1 MIFSVGVDTVEPDRI
16 KKTITVYG
24 DRFIGRIFHPDEIA
38 YCKSS
43 AKSHEHFAARFAA
56 KEAFSKA
63 LGTGIRGGFR
73 WREVVIRR
81 HFTGKPYLVLEGS
94 MVSLAKQIVGKHFQL
109 HVSLSHSATNAEA
122 IVVIETTPD

>member
-1 MIFSVGVDTVEPDRI
+1 MIFSVGVDTIEPERI
-16 KKTITVYG
+16 KKTIAVYG
-24 DRFIGRIFHPDEIA
+24 DRFVNRIFHPDEIA

-43 AKSHEHFAARFAA
+43 AKPSEHFAARFAA

-63 LGTGIRGGFR
+63 LGTGIRSGFR

-94 MVSLAKQIVGKHFQL
+94 MVQLAQTIIGNNYQMHL
-109 HVSLSHSATNAEA
+109 SLSHSKTNAEA
-122 IVVIETTPD
+122 IVVIETVPG

>member
-43 AKSHEHFAARFAA
+43 ARSSEHFAARFAA

-81 HFTGKPYLVLEGS
+81 HSSGKPYLVLEGS
-94 MVSLAKQIVGKHFQL
+94 MVDLAQRIVGKNFHL
-109 HVSLSHSATNAEA
+109 HLSLSHSKSNAEA
-122 IVVIETTPD
+122 IVVIETLPD

>member
-1 MIFSVGVDTVEPDRI
+1 MIFSVGVDTIEPDRI

-24 DRFIGRIFHPDEIA
+24 DRFVNRIFHPDEIA

-43 AKSHEHFAARFAA
+43 AKTAEHFAARFAA

-94 MVSLAKQIVGKHFQL
+94 MVALADRIIGKPFTL
-109 HVSLSHSATNAEA
+109 HVSLSHSHSNAEA
-122 IVVIETTPD
+122 IVIIETLQQ

>member
-1 MIFSVGVDTVEPDRI
+1 MIFSVGVDTIEPDRI
-16 KKTITVYG
+16 KKTITEYG
-24 DRFIGRIFHPDEIA
+24 DRFVNRIFHPDEIA

-43 AKSHEHFAARFAA
+43 AKSAEHFAARFAA

-73 WREVVIRR
+73 WKEVVIRR

-94 MVSLAKQIVGKHFQL
+94 MIPLADRIVGKPFTL
-109 HVSLSHSATNAEA
+109 HVSLSHSHSNAEA
-122 IVVIETTPD
+122 VVIIETLHE

>member
-1 MIFSVGVDTVEPDRI
+1 MIFSVGVDTIEPDRI
-16 KKTITVYG
+16 KKTISEYG
-24 DRFIGRIFHPDEIA
+24 DRFVNRIFHPDEIA

-94 MVSLAKQIVGKHFQL
+94 MIGLAERIVGNRFQL
-109 HVSLSHSATNAEA
+109 HVSLSHSETNAEA
-122 IVVIETTPD
+122 VVVIETLPG

>member
-1 MIFSVGVDTVEPDRI
+1 MIYSVGVDTIEPERI
-16 KKTITVYG
+16 KKTIAVYG
-24 DRFIGRIFHPDEIA
+24 DRFISRIFHADEIA

-43 AKSHEHFAARFAA
+43 AKPAEHFAARFAA

-81 HFTGKPYLVLEGS
+81 HPTGKPYLVLEGS
-94 MVSLAKQIVGKHFQL
+94 MVQLAQTIIGNDYRL
-109 HVSLSHSATNAEA
+109 HLSLSHSKTNAEA
-122 IVVIETTPD
+122 IVVIETVSL

>member
-1 MIFSVGVDTVEPDRI
+1 MIFSVGVDTIEPDRI
-16 KKTITVYG
+16 KKTIAVYG
-24 DRFIGRIFHPDEIA
+24 DRFISRIFHADEIA

-43 AKSHEHFAARFAA
+43 AKPAEHFAARFAA

-81 HFTGKPYLVLEGS
+81 HLSGKPYLAIEGS
-94 MVSLAKQIVGKHFQL
+94 MIILADRIIGAPFKV
-109 HVSLSHSATNAEA
+109 HVSLSHSHTNAEA
-122 IVVIETTPD
+122 VVIIETLQP

>member
-1 MIFSVGVDTVEPDRI
+1 MIFSVGVDTIEPDRI
-16 KKTITVYG
+16 KKTISEYG
-24 DRFIGRIFHPDEIA
+24 DRFVNRIFHPDEVA

-43 AKSHEHFAARFAA
+43 AKSAEHFAARFAA

-81 HFTGKPYLVLEGS
+81 HFSGKPYLVLEGS
-94 MVSLAKQIVGKHFQL
+94 MVGLAERIVGKAYQL
-109 HVSLSHSATNAEA
+109 HLSLSHSQIYADA
-122 IVVIETTPD
+122 VVIIETLPE